1 MAARKKST
9 LLAQGKV
16 RRLDGTGWPWRV
28 RLYAPPPGGTS
39 YQVIFKAPAG
49 EGEPWNRVLRRA
61 NSEAEARKIF
71 AQAEAA
77 LDTEQAGPAS
87 AHVRAARTIEALG
100 AEYIEDSTKRG
111 KAPRTIQG
119 RESRLN
125 AHVLPTIGNIAVSKW
140 RVEHSRQVMEH
151 AAKTIYSTRGREDMR
166 GCLAAL
172 RNLAWRL
179 DWLDR
184 SINPLDGLEIGRATI
199 RHGATTHY
207 VDSRLRPE
215 TRQVTAMAAA
225 ADKLCGPKG
234 TDPLMTRL
242 PLFGTKIRVAG
253 FGGLRLGEQ
262 NALRAIDV
270 FFDRLRHRD
279 SATTAAYANALR
291 AIDVFFDRGYVH
303 VNGSWITPRGQAG
316 CRGPVK
322 NHTLHEVPLPKSLMH
337 DELLPRVK
345 ELLALPTKA
354 SLQQVINAQET
365 ERERRASLATREK
378 DKNLAWW
385 NYPVPPKDELWLFID
400 TVTGLP
406 VKPEMHN
413 ERWHRVRAWVDENHP
428 DNSWPRT
435 IVYRNLRHH
444 AATKWF
450 HEDLGEPWEVVA
462 QYLGD
467 KLTTVLNHYVR
478 AGEDALRDSV
488 TKLQSR

>member
-28 RLYAPPPGGTS
+28 RLYAPPPGGTG
-39 YQVIFKAPAG
+39 YQVKFKVPAG
-49 EGEPWNRVLRRA
+49 EGEPWKQVLRRA

-77 LDTEQAGPAS
+77 LDTEQPAPAS
-87 AHVRAARTIEALG
+87 ASVRASRTIETLG
-100 AEYIEDSTKRG
+100 VEYIEDSKQRG

-125 AHVLPTIGNIAVSKW
+125 AHVVPAIGNVLVSKW

-151 AAKTIYSTRGREDMR
+151 AAKTIYSARGREDMR
-166 GCLAAL
+166 GTLAAM
-172 RNLAWRL
+172 RKLAWRL
-179 DWLDR
+179 GWLDR
-184 SINPLDGLEIGRATI
+184 SVDPLEGLEIGRTTVF
-199 RHGATTHY
+199 HGATTHY
-207 VDSRLRPE
+207 VDPRLRPE
-215 TRQVTAMAAA
+215 TRQVKAMADA
-225 ADKLCGPKG
+225 ADKLCGADG
-234 TDPLMTRL
+234 TDPLLTRL

-262 NALRAIDV
+262 NG
-270 FFDRLRHRD
+270 
-279 SATTAAYANALR
+279 LR

-303 VNGSWITPRGQAG
+303 VNGSWVVPRHLGG
-316 CRGPVK
+316 FRGPVK
-322 NHTLHEVPLPKSLMH
+322 NHVVHEVPLPHSLMH

-345 ELLALPTKA
+345 DLLGLPAKA
-354 SLQQVINAQET
+354 SLQRVVNAQEE
-365 ERERRASLATREK
+365 ERQRRA
-378 DKNLAWW
+378 NLAARQPDKSVTWW
-385 NYPVPPKDELWLFID
+385 NYPVAPEDEAWLFVD
-400 TVTGLP
+400 TVSGLP
-406 VKPEMHN
+406 ARPELHN
-413 ERWHRVRAWVDENHP
+413 ERWHRVRVWVEENDP
-428 DNSWPRT
+428 DNAWPKT

-450 HEDLGEPWEVVA
+450 HEELGEPWEVVA

-478 AGEDALRDSV
+478 AGEDALRNSV
-488 TKLQSR
+488 DKLATR